1 MTSLAVMLCDEEGDE
16 GDVMWVSTC
25 FLLKKFK
32 KYILQVI
39 FSMFW
44 MILIYWYQK

>member
-1 MTSLAVMLCDEEGDE
+1 MLCDEE

-39 FSMFW
+39 FFNVLNDFDL
-44 MILIYWYQK
+44 LISKINFKN

>member
-1 MTSLAVMLCDEEGDE
+1 MLCDEEGDE

-25 FLLKKFK
+25 FLLKKFN

-39 FSMFW
+39 FFQCFESFW
-44 MILIYWYQK
+44 CTDIKNKF